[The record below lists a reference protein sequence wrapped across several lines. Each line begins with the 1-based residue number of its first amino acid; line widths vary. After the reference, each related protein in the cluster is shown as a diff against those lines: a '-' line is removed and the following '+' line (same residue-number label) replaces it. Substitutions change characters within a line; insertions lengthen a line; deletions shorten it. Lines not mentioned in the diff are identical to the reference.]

1 MIISTLVVENAN
13 YGFYYKQDK
22 YFHNKE
28 KENLLNISTGIT
40 KKDEKSFNINCL
52 KNPILII
59 FTFYCVYLYLRLL
72 PLIASNIMC
81 QN

>member
-40 KKDEKSFNINCL
+40 KKDE
-52 KNPILII
+52 I
-59 FTFYCVYLYLRLL
+59 FLYLR
-72 PLIASNIMC
+72 SN
-81 QN
+81 